1 MTQKWN
7 VKSQIEKEPWNT
19 ITIDRSSQLRTLL
32 RPYVDV
38 YQLSLYKDG

>member
-1 MTQKWN
+1 MAQDWN
-7 VKSQIEKEPWNT
+7 VKSQIKKEHWNT
-19 ITIDRSSQLRTLL
+19 ITIEQCSQLRTLL

>member
-7 VKSQIEKEPWNT
+7 VKGQIKKEPWNT
-19 ITIDRSSQLRTLL
+19 ITIEQSSQLRTLL